1 MTTAAIKKESHIVE
15 YLLYVWQ
22 MEDVVRAANFDAGAL
37 RSMFA
42 GQEDEDLEWVLELS
56 KTMQQ
61 ERLEETG
68 HAAHVQET
76 LTEMALLHD
85 LLTGPMEDSAYVAA
99 FQAAEPLLNE
109 LSERKMKG
117 EFNHPVERML
127 TALYGWLV
135 LRMRKEE
142 VSLETEAAMVAIR
155 EMANALAKGH
165 IKIYTG
171 SA

>member
-15 YLLYVWQ
+15 YVLYVWQ
-22 MEDVVRAANFDAGAL
+22 MEDVARAAKFDVGAL

-42 GQEDEDLEWVLELS
+42 GQEDEDLDWILDLAR
-56 KTMQQ
+56 TMKL

-68 HAAHVQET
+68 HVVHIQET

-85 LLTGPMEDSAYVAA
+85 LLVGPMEDPIYVKS

-109 LSERKMKG
+109 LNERKMKG
-117 EFNHPVERML
+117 DYSHPVERML

-155 EMANALAKGH
+155 EMANSLAKGH
-165 IKIYTG
+165 LKIYSG
-171 SA
+171 QS

>member
-99 FQAAEPLLNE
+99 FQAA
-109 LSERKMKG
+109 
-117 EFNHPVERML
+117 
-127 TALYGWLV
+127 
-135 LRMRKEE
+135 
-142 VSLETEAAMVAIR
+142 
-155 EMANALAKGH
+155 
-165 IKIYTG
+165 
-171 SA
+171 

>member
-15 YLLYVWQ
+15 YVLYVWQ
-22 MEDVVRAANFDAGAL
+22 MEDVARAAKFDVGAL

-42 GQEDEDLEWVLELS
+42 GQEDEDLDWILDLAR
-56 KTMQQ
+56 TMKL

-68 HAAHVQET
+68 HVVHIQET

-85 LLTGPMEDSAYVAA
+85 LLMGPMEDPIYVKS

-109 LSERKMKG
+109 LNERKMKG
-117 EFNHPVERML
+117 DYSHPVERML

-155 EMANALAKGH
+155 EMANSLAKGH
-165 IKIYTG
+165 LKIYSG
-171 SA
+171 QS

>member
-22 MEDVVRAANFDAGAL
+22 MEDVVRAANFDVGAL

-68 HAAHVQET
+68 HAAHAQET

-85 LLTGPMEDSAYVAA
+85 LLTGPMEDAAYVAA
-99 FQAAEPLLNE
+99 FQAAN
-109 LSERKMKG
+109 R
-117 EFNHPVERML
+117 
-127 TALYGWLV
+127 Y
-135 LRMRKEE
+135 
-142 VSLETEAAMVAIR
+142 
-155 EMANALAKGH
+155 
-165 IKIYTG
+165 
-171 SA
+171 

>member
-15 YLLYVWQ
+15 YVLYVWQ
-22 MEDVVRAANFDAGAL
+22 MEDVARAAKFDVGAL

-42 GQEDEDLEWVLELS
+42 GQEDEDLEWILELAR
-56 KTMQQ
+56 TMKR

-68 HAAHVQET
+68 HVFFVQAT

-85 LLTGPMEDSAYVAA
+85 LLMGPMEDPIYVKS

-109 LSERKMKG
+109 LNERKMKG
-117 EFNHPVERML
+117 DYSHPVERML

-155 EMANALAKGH
+155 EMANSLAKGH
-165 IKIYTG
+165 LKIYSG
-171 SA
+171 QS

>member
-15 YLLYVWQ
+15 YARYVWQ
-22 MEDVVRAANFDAGAL
+22 MEDVARAANFDVGAL

-56 KTMQQ
+56 RTMQQ
-61 ERLEETG
+61 EHLEESG
-68 HAAHVQET
+68 HVAHVQET

-85 LLTGPMEDSAYVAA
+85 LLVGPMEDAIYVTS

-109 LSERKMKG
+109 LNERKMKG
-117 EFNHPVERML
+117 EFKHPVERML

-155 EMANALAKGH
+155 EMANSLAKGH
-165 IKIYTG
+165 IRIYSG
-171 SA
+171 QS

>member
-15 YLLYVWQ
+15 YVLYVWQ
-22 MEDVVRAANFDAGAL
+22 MEDVARAAKFDVGAL

-42 GQEDEDLEWVLELS
+42 GQEDEDLDWILDLAR
-56 KTMQQ
+56 TMKL

-68 HAAHVQET
+68 HVVHIQET

-85 LLTGPMEDSAYVAA
+85 LLMGPMEDPIFVKS

-109 LSERKMKG
+109 LNERKMKG
-117 EFNHPVERML
+117 DYSHPVERML
-127 TALYGWLV
+127 PALYGWLV

-155 EMANALAKGH
+155 EMANSLAKGH
-165 IKIYTG
+165 LKIYSG
-171 SA
+171 QS